1 MSKISINLNSG
12 EIDKNPIVLGIDLGT
27 TNSLIAQVNTKTK
40 EAEVVNLSG
49 GSTPSIVHI
58 ENGQATVGL
67 DAKKYLIS
75 QPENTV
81 FSIKR
86 LLGRSFKEISNYQSY
101 FPYQI
106 LDNDEKDL
114 VQVKVD
120 SSYYNP
126 VQLSSFILKDLKRQ
140 AESYLN
146 GEVSKVV
153 ITVPAYFNDAQRQ
166 ATRDAGRLAGFDVLR
181 IINEPTAA
189 SLSFGVGLDPNENT
203 CIAVYDLGGGTFDVS
218 ILHINQGIFEI
229 LSTHGNTF
237 LGGDDFDKALCDFW
251 SKTYSLANDGRLRLQ
266 AEKAKIALNQE
277 ENYTSEYQEK
287 MIKISRKAFNRLVD
301 PIIEKTLKSFS
312 VAIKN
317 AEISESELSQILLV
331 GGSTKSYRV
340 KEKIAEKF
348 PKIQI
353 NDTINPDK
361 AVALGAAIEADIL
374 AGNRTDLLL
383 LDITPLS
390 LGLETLG
397 GLMDV
402 LIPRNS
408 KIPIKSSRQYT
419 TSKDGQSG
427 LEINVF
433 QGERD
438 LVSNNRHLGSFT
450 LSGIP
455 AMPAG
460 IPKIEVSFFLDA
472 NGLLQVQAKELRTGV
487 EQNIHIKP
495 RYGLTEEDIQHMLSN
510 SIKFAN
516 NDVEQRSFIE
526 ADNEAKLNLN
536 TVEKIRNQN
545 PEFFDAQI
553 NTSLKHLLKSIKQAQ
568 HKKDTHKLLDLVEQ
582 LNHLIEPIGNRIM
595 AKELKKKVK

>member
-27 TNSLIAQVNTKTK
+27 TNSLIAQVNPKTK

-516 NDVEQRSFIE
+516 NDVEQRSLIE

-536 TVEKIRNQN
+536 TVEKIRSQN
-545 PEFFDAQI
+545 PEFFDAKI
-553 NTSLKHLLKSIKQAQ
+553 NTSLEHLLKSIKQARQ
-568 HKKDTHKLLDLVEQ
+568 KKDTHKLLDLVEQ
-582 LNHLIEPIGNRIM
+582 LNHLIEPIGNKIM

>member
-27 TNSLIAQVNTKTK
+27 TNSLIAQVNPKTK

-287 MIKISRKAFNRLVD
+287 IIKISRKAFNRLVD

-495 RYGLTEEDIQHMLSN
+495 RYGLTEEDIQHMLNN

-582 LNHLIEPIGNRIM
+582 LNHLIEPIGNKIM